1 MNMMQ
6 NFQNTSKIA
15 FDKLEIFKSLAQKG
29 EYKDEKTKTLI
40 KKWEDGEVASNLFII
55 QITNGL
61 SFLGIING
69 MFEREGFGVN
79 TYKNGDIYFG
89 YFSEDKRNK
98 HGIYSYK
105 PKIENNFISSEYY
118 YGLWKDDYR
127 NEYGVYLWLKE
138 NKNIISFSDF
148 ENAIFTAYVGNI
160 DQDVFTKGTL
170 LIKNE
175 NDNFIYHGSFN
186 KEGKKEGD
194 LCFFYSLKK
203 NILIYGYFQND
214 IFISGHFATFNSEG
228 NIINLCKCNQGK
240 IINRNENNQ
249 EVEQILINFR
259 KVIMSKDYFRNI
271 YEVFGQAIK
280 FRESNKNNIE
290 IFNSS
295 YYIDIINAAVGYNKI
310 SIFRNIENKLKMEIL
325 SN

>member
-15 FDKLEIFKSLAQKG
+15 FDKLEIFKSLAKKG

-40 KKWEDGEVASNLFII
+40 KKWEDGEVTSNLFII

-138 NKNIISFSDF
+138 NINIISFSDF

-203 NILIYGYFQND
+203 NSLIYGYFQND

-228 NIINLCKCNQGK
+228 NIINLCRCNQGK
-240 IINRNENNQ
+240 IVNRNENNQ

-310 SIFRNIENKLKMEIL
+310 SIFRNIENKLKMAIL

>member
-6 NFQNTSKIA
+6 NFQNTSKIV
-15 FDKLEIFKSLAQKG
+15 FDKLEIFKSLAKKG

-40 KKWEDGEVASNLFII
+40 KKWEDGEVTSNLFII

-61 SFLGIING
+61 PFLGVING

-105 PKIENNFISSEYY
+105 PKIESNFISSEYY

-228 NIINLCKCNQGK
+228 NIINLCRCNQGK
-240 IINRNENNQ
+240 IVNRNENNQ

-280 FRESNKNNIE
+280 FRENNKNNIE
-290 IFNSS
+290 IFNSG

-310 SIFRNIENKLKMEIL
+310 SIFRNIEKKLKMAGL

>member
-175 NDNFIYHGSFN
+175 NDNFIYHGTFN

-214 IFISGHFATFNSEG
+214 IFISGHYATFNSEG
-228 NIINLCKCNQGK
+228 NIINLCRCNQGK
-240 IINRNENNQ
+240 IVNRNENNQ

-295 YYIDIINAAVGYNKI
+295 FYIDIINAAVGYNKI

>member
-61 SFLGIING
+61 PFLGVING

-105 PKIENNFISSEYY
+105 PKIENNFISREYY

-138 NKNIISFSDF
+138 NKNISPFSDF

-175 NDNFIYHGSFN
+175 NDNFIYHGTFN

-228 NIINLCKCNQGK
+228 NIINLCRCNQGK
-240 IINRNENNQ
+240 IVNRNE
-249 EVEQILINFR
+249 I
-259 KVIMSKDYFRNI
+259 
-271 YEVFGQAIK
+271 IK
-280 FRESNKNNIE
+280 KLNK
-290 IFNSS
+290 F
-295 YYIDIINAAVGYNKI
+295 
-310 SIFRNIENKLKMEIL
+310 
-325 SN
+325 

>member
-1 MNMMQ
+1 MMQ

-15 FDKLEIFKSLAQKG
+15 FDKLEIFKSLAKKG

-40 KKWEDGEVASNLFII
+40 KKWEDGEVTSNLFII

-61 SFLGIING
+61 PFLGVING

-138 NKNIISFSDF
+138 NINIISFSDF

-280 FRESNKNNIE
+280 FRENNKNNIE
-290 IFNSS
+290 IFNSG

-310 SIFRNIENKLKMEIL
+310 SIFRNIENKLKMEVL

>member
-6 NFQNTSKIA
+6 NFQNTSKIV
-15 FDKLEIFKSLAQKG
+15 FDKLEIFKSLAKKG
-29 EYKDEKTKTLI
+29 EYKDEKTKSII
-40 KKWEDGEVASNLFII
+40 KKWEDGEVNSNLFVL

-61 SFLGIING
+61 PFLGVING

-138 NKNIISFSDF
+138 NKNISPFSDF
-148 ENAIFTAYVGNI
+148 ENSIFTAYVGNI

-228 NIINLCKCNQGK
+228 NIINLCRCNQGK
-240 IINRNENNQ
+240 ILNRNENNQ

-280 FRESNKNNIE
+280 FRENNKNNIE
-290 IFNSS
+290 IFNSC

-310 SIFRNIENKLKMEIL
+310 SIFRNIENKLKMAGL

>member
-1 MNMMQ
+1 MMQ
-6 NFQNTSKIA
+6 NFQNTSKIT
-15 FDKLEIFKSLAQKG
+15 FDKLDIFRSLSKKG
-29 EYKDEKTKTLI
+29 EYKDEKANTII
-40 KKWEDGEVASNLFII
+40 KKWEDGEVTSNLFIL
-55 QITNGL
+55 QIKNGL
-61 SFLGIING
+61 QFLGVING
-69 MFEREGFGVN
+69 IFEREGFGFN

-105 PKIENNFISSEYY
+105 PKIENNFISREYY

-138 NKNIISFSDF
+138 NKNISPFSDF

-160 DQDVFTKGTL
+160 KQDVFTKGTL

-175 NDNFIYHGSFN
+175 NDYFIYHGNFN
-186 KEGKKEGD
+186 KEGKKEGN

-203 NILIYGYFQND
+203 NMLFYGSFQKD
-214 IFISGHFATFNSEG
+214 IFISGYIATFNTEG

-240 IINRNENNQ
+240 IMNRNEINQ
-249 EVEQILINFR
+249 EVEQFLINFR
-259 KVIMSKDYFRNI
+259 KVIMSKDYFKNI
-271 YEVFGQAIK
+271 YEVFGKAIE
-280 FRESNKNNIE
+280 FRDKNLNNIE
-290 IFNSS
+290 IFNSG
-295 YYIDIINAAVGYNKI
+295 YYIDIINAAVVYNKI
-310 SIFRNIENKLKMEIL
+310 SIFRNIENMLKMAVL